1 MKLRKLSVLVAG
13 GFLSVTLGATAF
25 AYDRKYGDGQTNWY
39 EHGDSS
45 AGPLKNTIKGNHL
58 GTAATLQNASRQIV
72 LGNNTKYVNV
82 KSGETVKF
90 VADGKSFAWNFNTLG
105 TPTFQLAEI
114 APAGLPV
121 GAVRVYVAA
130 GALDAN

>member
-90 VADGKSFAWNFNTLG
+90 AQQQAYKIVDEIKFDGAQYRTDIG
-105 TPTFQLAEI
+105 YR
-114 APAGLPV
+114 
-121 GAVRVYVAA
+121 AVK
-130 GALDAN
+130 G